1 MLLYLGENPRRFLW
15 CCFCILIFDLHF
27 LVVLHLSMF
36 FILLLFF
43 IHIFF
48 STSSLT
54 LPWIF
59 TLSLHP
65 FYTFKPSPS
74 KSDSRHFHFQPFRYL
89 LAVSATV
96 LSGHF
101 LPTGAFYL
109 TLLYQHFKPAF
120 IKASPGDGSSFLK
133 FAELHTDPDLF
144 VWFTVIHNLY
154 IQNDSAL
161 NSTIYYHELL
171 VVKV

>member
-65 FYTFKPSPS
+65 FYTLKPSPS

-96 LSGHF
+96 FSGHF

-109 TLLYQHFKPAF
+109 TLFTFNLHLSRLPQGTAVLPWCLQGF
-120 IKASPGDGSSFLK
+120 ILI
-133 FAELHTDPDLF
+133 LICL
-144 VWFTVIHNLY
+144 L
-154 IQNDSAL
+154 DSQ
-161 NSTIYYHELL
+161 
-171 VVKV
+171 

>member
-15 CCFCILIFDLHF
+15 CCCCILIFDLHF
-27 LVVLHLSMF
+27 LVVLHSHFLFDVIPYTSVDF
-36 FILLLFF
+36 HLVFTPILDFQ
-43 IHIFF
+43 
-48 STSSLT
+48 
-54 LPWIF
+54 
-59 TLSLHP
+59 
-65 FYTFKPSPS
+65 PSPS
-74 KSDSRHFHFQPFRYL
+74 QCDSRLFYFQPFRYL

-96 LSGHF
+96 LSRHF

-120 IKASPGDGSSFLK
+120 IKTSPGYGSSFLK
-133 FAELHTDPDLF
+133 FSGLHTDPDLF

-154 IQNDSAL
+154 IQNGSAL